1 VRAVPVAA
9 LPPRM
14 SISRGPIRLHGEG
27 IRQGSESDGLALLAY
42 RERTAISDER
52 HRQSS
57 GDYLLRGVLGR
68 RAPHCVVQH
77 PAALEAGTAMYL
89 DYFPAMYRRA
99 AILQDGTAV
108 LGFLG
113 DIVACGNRLWLAAAV
128 LLGSA
133 VPLTLLAIKPV
144 NDVLMS
150 PGASRIADVS
160 GVFAQWGVCTSSVPL
175 QAARR
180 CSAASWVFYG
190 GRDRWALLPPR
201 ADSA

>member
-150 PGASRIADVS
+150 CHPGPIARKNPLPAGEGRPTRS
-160 GVFAQWGVCTSSVPL
+160 GDARVDDPGVWWHSE
-175 QAARR
+175 
-180 CSAASWVFYG
+180 
-190 GRDRWALLPPR
+190 GR
-201 ADSA
+201 